1 MSNHTRQRLRRP
13 FCKVNG
19 DYKELKSNLATVIAA
34 IDHGDTSFY
43 QAAPCIRG

>member
-1 MSNHTRQRLRRP
+1 
-13 FCKVNG
+13 
-19 DYKELKSNLATVIAA
+19 LATVIAA